1 MPEQNTT
8 EQVNIDAGWLLKAA
22 VLLIVFL
29 SVIYVSLMGS
39 FGWKTNYREDLDLLQ
54 LNASAFR
61 TGTIEI
67 NRYGG
72 IRKIYDIPITK
83 LLTERDDLGIWLVH
97 SYVEAYINGEL
108 IYISREPQADH
119 IGHSPGCY
127 WVFLP
132 INGHDQGKNLR
143 LIVTPAYKEVNE
155 REPVIYTGRRDVIAG
170 NRLLDEAAI
179 VSVAL
184 LCIIGGIVFLL
195 LTTSMIRGSQE
206 QSVVFYLGLLLLFL
220 GLWKM
225 ADTPAVYAFMMPF
238 SGFLTYIT
246 LIVLMMIIPALA
258 AYMYHL
264 LPEERVYFWANRI
277 YLMVDA
283 LILLLQIMD
292 IRDLR
297 ENLLTVQLGF
307 LLFTVVMLE
316 KSIYSLRK
324 KISWHRIAFILIGV
338 GAIADLMIYIY
349 GFNSFYMG
357 ITLTATLFY
366 GIMNGVML
374 LVKAYRQKE
383 EIQHKDIMLRESNMR
398 LMMSQI
404 RPHFIY
410 NTLNAIYVLCGK
422 EPERARKAIYDFS
435 KYLRG
440 NFEQMDRTEPVP
452 FKEELQHVRFYISI
466 EQLRFPDALNVEY
479 DIKEDDF
486 SIPALTL
493 QPLVENAV
501 RHGIRA
507 SNRTGKIRISSFME
521 NGEVYVAVEDDGEG
535 FDVAEWEK
543 NIREN
548 GGEDE
553 TGRRH
558 VGLANVRERIRKY
571 GGNLIIESKKGSG
584 SQMILC
590 IRQQEE
596 SEGKGGDM

>member
-1 MPEQNTT
+1 MSEQNTT

-29 SVIYVSLMGS
+29 AAFYVALMGS
-39 FGWKTNYREDLDLLQ
+39 FGWKVNLRKDLDLLQ
-54 LNASAFR
+54 LNASAFQ
-61 TGTIEI
+61 TGMIEI
-67 NRYGG
+67 NQYGG
-72 IRKIYDIPITK
+72 VRKIYDIPITN
-83 LLTERDDLGIWLVH
+83 LLTERDDMGIWLVH
-97 SYVEAYINGEL
+97 SYMEAYIDEEP
-108 IYISREPQADH
+108 IYISREPENDH

-127 WVFLP
+127 WGFLP
-132 INGHDQGKNLR
+132 IEEKDQGKTLR
-143 LIVTPAYKEVNE
+143 LIITPAYRMVSG

-184 LCIIGGIVFLL
+184 LCIVGGIVFLL

-220 GLWKM
+220 GIWKL
-225 ADTPAVYAFMMPF
+225 ADTPAIYALILPF
-238 SGFLTYIT
+238 NGFLTYVT
-246 LIVLMMIIPALA
+246 LIVLMLIIPALA
-258 AYMYHL
+258 AYLYHL
-264 LPEERVYFWANRI
+264 LPEERGYFWANRI
-277 YLMVDA
+277 YLVFDA
-283 LILLLQIMD
+283 VLLLLQIMD

-297 ENLLTVQLGF
+297 ENLLLIQLGF
-307 LLFTVVMLE
+307 LIFIVMMLE

-324 KISWHRIAFILIGV
+324 RVNWHMVAFILIGV
-338 GAIADLMIYIY
+338 SAIGDLVIYLY

-357 ITLTATLFY
+357 ITLTASLFY

-383 EIQHKDIMLRESNMR
+383 EIQHKNILLRESNMR

-452 FKEELQHVRFYISI
+452 FREELQHVRFYISI
-466 EQLRFPDALNVEY
+466 EQLRFPDALQVEY
-479 DIKEDDF
+479 DIKEEDF

-507 SNRTGKIRISSFME
+507 TNRTGMIRISSFLE
-521 NGEVYVAVEDDGEG
+521 NGEVCVAVEDDGEG

-553 TGRRH
+553 SGRRH

-571 GGNLIIESKKGSG
+571 GGDLLIESKKGVG
-584 SQMILC
+584 TQMILC
-590 IRQQEE
+590 IRTP
-596 SEGKGGDM
+596 

>member
-1 MPEQNTT
+1 MPEQNIT
-8 EQVNIDAGWLLKAA
+8 EQNNIDAGWLLKAA

-29 SVIYVSLMGS
+29 AAFYVALMGS
-39 FGWKTNYREDLDLLQ
+39 FGWKVNQREDPELMQ
-54 LNASAFR
+54 LNVSAFL
-61 TGTIEI
+61 TGTIDI
-67 NRYGG
+67 NQYGG
-72 IRKIYDIPITK
+72 IRRIYDIPITN
-83 LLTERDDLGIWLVH
+83 LLEERDDLGIWLVH
-97 SYVEAYINGEL
+97 SYIDAYINGEQL
-108 IYISREPQADH
+108 YISREPKSDH
-119 IGHSPGCY
+119 VGHSPGCY

-132 INGHDQGKNLR
+132 MDDKDQGKNLR
-143 LIVTPAYKEVNE
+143 LIITPAYQAVRD
-155 REPVIYTGRRDVIAG
+155 REPLIYTGRRDLIAG
-170 NRLLDEAAI
+170 TRLLDEAAI

-184 LCIIGGIVFLL
+184 LCIIGGSVFLL

-220 GLWKM
+220 GIWKL
-225 ADTPAVYAFMMPF
+225 ADTPAIYAIMAPF
-238 SGFLTYIT
+238 SGFLTYVT
-246 LIVLMMIIPALA
+246 LIVLMLIIPALA
-258 AYMYHL
+258 AYLYHL
-264 LPEERVYFWANRI
+264 LPEERGYFWANRI
-277 YLMVDA
+277 YLVFDA
-283 LILLLQIMD
+283 VLLLLQILD

-297 ENLLTVQLGF
+297 ENLLLIQLGF
-307 LLFTVVMLE
+307 LIFIVMMLE

-324 KISWHRIAFILIGV
+324 RVSWHRLALILIGV
-338 GAIADLMIYIY
+338 SAIGDLMVYLY

-357 ITLTATLFY
+357 FTLTASLFY

-383 EIQHKDIMLRESNMR
+383 EIQHKNILLRESNMR

-452 FKEELQHVRFYISI
+452 FREELQHVRFYVSI

-479 DIKEDDF
+479 DIQEEDF

-507 SNRTGKIRISSFME
+507 TNRTGMIRISSFLE
-521 NGEVYVAVEDDGEG
+521 NGEVCVAVEDDGEG

-553 TGRRH
+553 SGRRH

-571 GGNLIIESKKGSG
+571 GGDLIIESKKGVG
-584 SQMILC
+584 TQMILC
-590 IRQQEE
+590 IRTP
-596 SEGKGGDM
+596 